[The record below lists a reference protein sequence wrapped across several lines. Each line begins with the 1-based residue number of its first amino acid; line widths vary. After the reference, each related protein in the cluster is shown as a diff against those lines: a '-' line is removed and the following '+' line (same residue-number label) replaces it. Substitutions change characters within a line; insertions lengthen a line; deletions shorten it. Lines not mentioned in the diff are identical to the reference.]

1 MMPMCRDISRWVAA
15 DEVERLPIAKRLLLT
30 LHLSMCGR
38 CARFARELRRIGE
51 AARMRWNITAEDHEV
66 IARLER
72 SILEN
77 IGDATDGRNDAGR

>member
-15 DEVERLPIAKRLLLT
+15 DEVDSLPFAKRLLLT

-51 AARMRWNITAEDHEV
+51 AARMRWNIAAEDHEV

-72 SILEN
+72 SVLEN
-77 IGDATDGRNDAGR
+77 IGDATDGRSDASR

>member
-15 DEVERLPIAKRLLLT
+15 DEVERLPFAKRLLLT
-30 LHLSMCGR
+30 LHLGMCGR

-51 AARMRWNITAEDHEV
+51 AARMRWNIAEEDQEV

-72 SILEN
+72 SVLEN
-77 IGDATDGRNDAGR
+77 IGDAADGRDDVGR